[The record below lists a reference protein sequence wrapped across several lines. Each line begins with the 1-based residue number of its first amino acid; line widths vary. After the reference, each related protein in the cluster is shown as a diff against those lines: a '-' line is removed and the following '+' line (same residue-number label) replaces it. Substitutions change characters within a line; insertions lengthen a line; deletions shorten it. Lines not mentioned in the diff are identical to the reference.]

1 MKKDRFKVII
11 GGGGK
16 SSSPKHKFKRGFVT
30 NTRLMGV
37 VGMKLYWENEK
48 GDEYIQ
54 FFHLDFEEYGIDGY
68 ESLIDGSKDEIEFIS
83 SKMMGGL
90 GGKFVRISKRE
101 GIYLLN
107 ESYKINISNNESL
120 PQGVEEYDFLLRT
133 KLDMNKDAEDKIWEK
148 MCEDISNDFQLA
160 NYFVMRAVGFD
171 KKGQQF
177 LFEQDKAQGFNP
189 TEKPYTLIKNVT
201 QLSYIE
207 KDTKYYN
214 VESLIDLDK
223 GYQLIISKL
232 GIKET
237 EKGLKIVYA
246 EINSKMKISSIEAT
260 FQLKKPEYI
269 LVYSLEDLVEVVEKF
284 DKDKPNAM
292 QNIHETGFLYTEFN
306 LNNDHVRNSTYYL
319 NGDIFAVYFITTKN
333 QLAVSTFS
341 KENLDE
347 IKKYLR
353 GKSMGGMLEL
363 EGEFKTDTPILY
375 EFVHSGY
382 EDFFDFLNVEE

>member
-1 MKKDRFKVII
+1 MKKDRFKVIM

-16 SSSPKHKFKRGFVT
+16 TSAPKYRFKRGFVT
-30 NTRLMGV
+30 STRLMGV
-37 VGMKLYWENEK
+37 VGMKLYWENEE
-48 GDEYIQ
+48 GNEYIQ

-68 ESLIDGSKDEIEFIS
+68 ESLVNGNKEEIEFIS
-83 SKMMGGL
+83 SRMMGGL
-90 GGKFVRISKRE
+90 GGRFVRISKKE
-101 GIYLLN
+101 GMYLLN
-107 ESYKINISNNESL
+107 ECYKINISNNEAL
-120 PQGVEEYDFLLRT
+120 PQGVEEYDFLLNS
-133 KLDMNKDAEDKIWEK
+133 KLDMNKDAEEKIWAK
-148 MCEDISNDFQLA
+148 MCEDISDDFQLA

-177 LFEQDKAQGFNP
+177 LCVQDKVQEFNP
-189 TEKPYTLIKNVT
+189 TEKSYTLIKNIV
-201 QLSYIE
+201 QSSYI
-207 KDTKYYN
+207 DQDIKYYN
-214 VESLIDLDK
+214 IESLIDLDK

-246 EINSKMKISSIEAT
+246 EINNKMKISSIEAT

-269 LVYSLEDLVEVVEKF
+269 LVYSVEEIVEVVEKF

-306 LNNDHVRNSTYYL
+306 PNNDHVKNSTYYL

-341 KENLDE
+341 KENIAE
-347 IKKYLR
+347 IKKYLGGR
-353 GKSMGGMLEL
+353 SLGGMLEL

-382 EDFFDFLNVEE
+382 EDFFDFLNDEE